1 MMEKLEPRLRLFFIA
16 EIVALIGVIG
26 DFLTTFYALGIGS
39 YYELHPHY
47 SPLNAFTFWT
57 VMNIALV
64 LLEPTKKW

>member
-1 MMEKLEPRLRLFFIA
+1 MEKLELRLRLFFIA
-16 EIVALIGVIG
+16 EIVVLIGVIG
-26 DFLTTFYALGIGS
+26 FFNNLLCFGEGS
-39 YYELHPHY
+39 CYELHPHY